1 MKEGTIMKCE
11 FQKEWHNPKGGI
23 VYYHNITL
31 DNGDSGSIG
40 TSSKNPEEIQVSSVL
55 KYSIESTDRGNKI
68 KAIKDT
74 HTPIYSGGVG
84 SSKYKIEPFEHKAA
98 GMAMG
103 YVKDLIVA
111 DKIEIK
117 DLISSFE
124 KIYSTILAK
133 KVV

>member
-1 MKEGTIMKCE
+1 MKEGKIISCE
-11 FQKEWHNPKGGI
+11 FQKEWTSGNGSTI
-23 VYYHNITL
+23 YYHNITL

-40 TSSKNPEEIQVSSVL
+40 TSSKLPEKIHVGAVL
-55 KYSIESTDRGNKI
+55 KYSIEITDRGNKI
-68 KAIKDT
+68 KAINDA
-74 HTPIYSGGVG
+74 PSYVGVA
-84 SSKYKIEPFEHKAA
+84 KNKTEPFEHKAA

-124 KIYSTILAK
+124 KIYTTILSK